1 MMTIDMPRK
10 DKPYAELHVDG
21 KLRAEDY
28 DAMIPKL
35 EQAIA
40 EQGKLRCL
48 VALDDFAGFTPSALA
63 DELKFDVRHH
73 DDFERCAI
81 VGDSKLE
88 EITYDTE
95 VEDEFLMLKAEV
107 SGLLPEETGGGSKV
121 GKPEAED

>member
-88 EITYDTE
+88 EIATKLTAPFFSGE
-95 VEDEFLMLKAEV
+95 VRFFEDAAKARKWL
-107 SGLLPEETGGGSKV
+107 S
-121 GKPEAED
+121 